1 MGPLAQDSPVIFLK
15 KSVAQKAVQPWS
27 WKAGND
33 RRRSDLPS
41 FFCACCSCLPGR
53 LLPGEWMERTTLR
66 ARTGPG
72 VSALRDSEAERQG
85 RHSRRD
91 RTAPGN
97 RTGPPGT
104 AGQRKRFWSSAT
116 GTGPALCWKK
126 GGAPGEKR
134 APGMKAG
141 RDDAG
146 SRRGAAAEDHDRI
159 RKKGRRARDCCRSGN
174 LELSLVFC
182 ARQQKYNVA
191 QSS

>member
-1 MGPLAQDSPVIFLK
+1 MVLEGRKRSKEIRPAFLFLWLFLPARA
-15 KSVAQKAVQPWS
+15 VAA
-27 WKAGND
+27 
-33 RRRSDLPS
+33 
-41 FFCACCSCLPGR
+41 
-53 LLPGEWMERTTLR
+53 PGEWMERTTLR

-91 RTAPGN
+91 RT
-97 RTGPPGT
+97 GPWEQDGT
-104 AGQRKRFWSSAT
+104 TRHCGPKETIWSSAT

>member
-1 MGPLAQDSPVIFLK
+1 MVLEGRKRSKEIRPAFLFLCLLFLPARAAAAGGMDGK
-15 KSVAQKAVQPWS
+15 DAPEGANRAWGVCPERQRNGQKGQVGERRTEAPW
-27 WKAGND
+27 G
-33 RRRSDLPS
+33 
-41 FFCACCSCLPGR
+41 PGR
-53 LLPGEWMERTTLR
+53 
-66 ARTGPG
+66 
-72 VSALRDSEAERQG
+72 
-85 RHSRRD
+85 
-91 RTAPGN
+91 
-97 RTGPPGT
+97 GPPGT

-182 ARQQKYNVA
+182 ARQQKYGVA